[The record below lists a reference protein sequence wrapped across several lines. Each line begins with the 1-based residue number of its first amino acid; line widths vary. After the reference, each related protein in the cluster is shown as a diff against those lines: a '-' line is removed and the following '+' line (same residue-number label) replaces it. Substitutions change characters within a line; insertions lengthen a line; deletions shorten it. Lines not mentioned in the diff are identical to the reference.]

1 MPGHA
6 ATRQAIGM
14 PVEPSGDWLAGGQC
28 NSKPGPMVPINS
40 FKSPVIHMSLM
51 LTLHIVFLIIW
62 SATLL
67 YFPQMFVEQVDAEDA
82 DTRRRAIRMQHALY
96 VFAMT
101 PSAVLTVLAGS
112 WMLFE
117 RGFAGGWLPVKLSVV
132 LMMVFLH
139 LYFGHL
145 MEHLRQK
152 GPKRS
157 LYYYRSLSLA
167 PAILITVVVTLVV
180 AKPF

>member
-1 MPGHA
+1 
-6 ATRQAIGM
+6 
-14 PVEPSGDWLAGGQC
+14 
-28 NSKPGPMVPINS
+28 
-40 FKSPVIHMSLM
+40 MSLM

-67 YFPQMFVEQVDAEDA
+67 YFPQMFVEQVDAEDE

-101 PSAVLTVLAGS
+101 PSGVLTVLAGS

-117 RGFAGGWLPVKLSVV
+117 RGFVGGWLPVKLLAV
-132 LMMVFLH
+132 LLMVFFH
-139 LYFGHL
+139 LYFGTL
-145 MEHLRQK
+145 MEDLRQN
-152 GPKRS
+152 GPQRS
-157 LYYYRSLSLA
+157 LYFYRALSLA
-167 PAILITVVVTLVV
+167 PAILITIVVTLVV

>member
-1 MPGHA
+1 MQA
-6 ATRQAIGM
+6 AIK
-14 PVEPSGDWLAGGQC
+14 SGAADKFIQVLLV
-28 NSKPGPMVPINS
+28 NRMS
-40 FKSPVIHMSLM
+40 FM

-67 YFPQMFVEQVDAEDA
+67 FFPQMFVEQIDAEDA

-101 PSAVLTVLAGS
+101 PSGILTVLAGS

-117 RGFAGGWLPVKLSVV
+117 RGFAGGWLPVKLSLV
-132 LMMVFLH
+132 LLMVFLH
-139 LYFGHL
+139 LYFGSL
-145 MEHLRQK
+145 MEDLRQN
-152 GPKRS
+152 GAQRS
-157 LYYYRSLSLA
+157 LYFYRSLSFA
-167 PAILITVVVTLVV
+167 PAVLITLVVTLVV